1 MNPERTNPTLDPDGL
16 NNGDSPWIPA
26 LVTGLFFTVYGI
38 AKFDEWRDRRALA
51 KRDDEVDSQNSPQSL
66 QKPPLQAGVVAQ
78 QVTKWTAGPTVA

>member
-1 MNPERTNPTLDPDGL
+1 VDELAKHDLKWVGIWGAATITFALIGGIGR
-16 NNGDSPWIPA
+16 NGWWIPA

-66 QKPPLQAGVVAQ
+66 QKPPL
-78 QVTKWTAGPTVA
+78 